1 MEGCSNRAKGA
12 VVYTAGIHIVP
23 IASRALTRLH
33 KAWFYASNSRAS
45 VRAYWMCYPLF
56 CFLTPDNVAAVA
68 REGVAVA
75 VLADPLVT
83 EIESLGV
90 MDDVDA
96 IWRV

>member
-1 MEGCSNRAKGA
+1 
-12 VVYTAGIHIVP
+12 VLLP
-23 IASRALTRLH
+23 DLTRRGSTPVI
-33 KAWFYASNSRAS
+33 A
-45 VRAYWMCYPLF
+45 VRACAHTGCAILLF
-56 CFLTPDNVAAVA
+56 CFLTPGIVAAVA

-75 VLADPLVT
+75 VLADPLAT